1 MRGCPVLF
9 RATLGGMSDNSD
21 SNGSNGTADWYFDTS
36 TGEVSR
42 GKATGWDNRMGPYD
56 TEAAARAALETA
68 RARTAAADDWD
79 ED

>member
-1 MRGCPVLF
+1 MPF
-9 RATLGGMSDNSD
+9 RATLGGMSDNSE
-21 SNGSNGTADWYFDTS
+21 SNGTADWYFDTS

-68 RARTAAADDWD
+68 RARTAAADEWD